1 MNKMKSA
8 LIGLLM
14 GGLGGIGQLMLRN
27 LDGLESLEGTFKGR
41 LVRKVRRASRYRPTF
56 NGRQPSVKRANRQA
70 KAVRAQR
77 RARRLGHA

>member
-8 LIGLLM
+8 LIGLQIV
-14 GGLGGIGQLMLRN
+14 GLGEIGQLMLRH

-41 LVRKVRRASRYRPTF
+41 LVRKIRRASRYRPAF
-56 NGRQPSVKRANRQA
+56 NGSQPSVKRANRQA
-70 KAVRAQR
+70 KVVRAQR

>member
-14 GGLGGIGQLMLRN
+14 GCLSGIGQLMLRN

-41 LVRKVRRASRYRPTF
+41 LVRKVRRASRYRPAF

-70 KAVRAQR
+70 KVVRAQR
-77 RARRLGHA
+77 RARKLGHA

>member
-27 LDGLESLEGTFKGR
+27 WSGPASLDEAIER
-41 LVRKVRRASRYRPTF
+41 HVREVRRASRYRPSF
-56 NGRQPSVKRANRQA
+56 NGRQPSVKRSSRQA
-70 KAVRAQR
+70 KAQRAQR